1 MRYSQDNKKVFLLG
15 MQDGLPIGFGYLAVS
30 FSLGIA
36 ARKVG
41 LTPLQGFLASF
52 LTNASA
58 GEYAAW
64 TVIGEAAPYIEMFLA
79 ILIANARYF
88 LMACALSQ
96 RFSPDTKLRHRL
108 LVGFDLTDEIFGITI
123 ARPGY
128 LNPFYSYGAM
138 TVALPSWAIGTAL
151 GIVIGNI
158 LPIRAVSALS
168 VSLYAMFL
176 AIIMPPAKKD
186 KVIAVLIAICFAA
199 SYAFARLPMFA
210 FMSSGTRTII
220 LTVVIAGVASILFPV
235 KEEKKD
241 E

>member
-123 ARPGY
+123 ARLGY

-158 LPIRAVSALS
+158 LPVRAVSALS

-220 LTVVIAGVASILFPV
+220 LTVVIAGVASVLFPV

>member
-64 TVIGEAAPYIEMFLA
+64 TVIGEAAPYIEMFFA

-158 LPIRAVSALS
+158 LPVRAVSALS

-220 LTVVIAGVASILFPV
+220 LTVVIAGVASVLFPV
-235 KEEKKD
+235 KEEKRD

>member
-158 LPIRAVSALS
+158 LPVRAVSALS

-210 FMSSGTRTII
+210 FVSSGTRTII
-220 LTVVIAGVASILFPV
+220 LTVVIAGVASVLFPV

>member
-158 LPIRAVSALS
+158 LPVRAVSALS

-210 FMSSGTRTII
+210 FVSSGTRTII

>member
-1 MRYSQDNKKVFLLG
+1 MGTLENKKVFVRG

-41 LTPLQGFLASF
+41 LTPFQGLLASF

-64 TVIGEAAPYIEMFLA
+64 QVIAESAPYIEMFLA

-123 ARPGY
+123 GREGY

-138 TVALPSWAIGTAL
+138 TVALPSWAVGTAL

-158 LPIRAVSALS
+158 LPVRAVSALS

-176 AIIMPPAKKD
+176 AIIIPPAKKD
-186 KVIAVLIAICFAA
+186 RVIAVLIVICFAS
-199 SYAFARLPMFA
+199 SYIFARMPVFQGI
-210 FMSSGTRTII
+210 SSGTRTII
-220 LTVVIAGVASILFPV
+220 LTVVIAGAASIFFPV
-235 KEEKKD
+235 KDDNCNE
-241 E
+241 

>member
-64 TVIGEAAPYIEMFLA
+64 TVIGEAAPYIEMFFA

-158 LPIRAVSALS
+158 LPVRAVSALS

-186 KVIAVLIAICFAA
+186 KVIAVLIAICFVA

-210 FMSSGTRTII
+210 FVSSGTRTII
-220 LTVVIAGVASILFPV
+220 LTVVIAGVASVLFPV

>member
-64 TVIGEAAPYIEMFLA
+64 TVIGEAAPYIEMFFA
-79 ILIANARYF
+79 NLIANARYF

-158 LPIRAVSALS
+158 LPVRAVSALS

-220 LTVVIAGVASILFPV
+220 LTVVIAGVASVLFPV

>member
-158 LPIRAVSALS
+158 LPVRAVSALS

>member
-64 TVIGEAAPYIEMFLA
+64 TVIGEAAPYIEMFFA

-158 LPIRAVSALS
+158 LPVRAVSALS

-220 LTVVIAGVASILFPV
+220 LTVVIAGVASVLFPV

>member
-36 ARKVG
+36 GRKVG

-64 TVIGEAAPYIEMFLA
+64 TVIGEAAPYIEMFFA

-158 LPIRAVSALS
+158 LPVRAVSALS

-210 FMSSGTRTII
+210 FVSSGTRTII

>member
-176 AIIMPPAKKD
+176 AIIMPPAKKN

-210 FMSSGTRTII
+210 FISSGTRTII

>member
-64 TVIGEAAPYIEMFLA
+64 TVIGEAAPYIEMFFA

-158 LPIRAVSALS
+158 LPVRAVSALS

-186 KVIAVLIAICFAA
+186 KVIAVPIAICFAA

-220 LTVVIAGVASILFPV
+220 LTVVIAGVASVLFPV

>member
-64 TVIGEAAPYIEMFLA
+64 TVIGEAAPYIEMFFA

-158 LPIRAVSALS
+158 LPVRAVSALS

-186 KVIAVLIAICFAA
+186 KVISVLIAICFAA

-220 LTVVIAGVASILFPV
+220 LTVVIAGVASVLFPV

>member
-64 TVIGEAAPYIEMFLA
+64 TVIGEAAPYIEMFFA

-151 GIVIGNI
+151 GIV
-158 LPIRAVSALS
+158 
-168 VSLYAMFL
+168 
-176 AIIMPPAKKD
+176 K
-186 KVIAVLIAICFAA
+186 
-199 SYAFARLPMFA
+199 
-210 FMSSGTRTII
+210 
-220 LTVVIAGVASILFPV
+220 
-235 KEEKKD
+235 
-241 E
+241 

>member
-64 TVIGEAAPYIEMFLA
+64 TVIGEAAPYIEMFFA

-158 LPIRAVSALS
+158 LPVRAVSALS

>member
-64 TVIGEAAPYIEMFLA
+64 TVIGEAAPYIEMFFA

-158 LPIRAVSALS
+158 LPVRAVSALS

-210 FMSSGTRTII
+210 FVSSGTRTII
-220 LTVVIAGVASILFPV
+220 LTVVIAGVASVLFPV

>member
-64 TVIGEAAPYIEMFLA
+64 TVIGEAAPYIEMFFA

-158 LPIRAVSALS
+158 LPVRAVSALS

-186 KVIAVLIAICFAA
+186 KVIAVLITICFAA

-220 LTVVIAGVASILFPV
+220 LTVVIAGVASVLFPV

>member
-64 TVIGEAAPYIEMFLA
+64 TVIGEAAPYIEMFFA

-158 LPIRAVSALS
+158 LPVRAVSALS

-186 KVIAVLIAICFAA
+186 KVIAVIIAICFAA

-220 LTVVIAGVASILFPV
+220 LTVVIAGVASVLFPV

>member
-64 TVIGEAAPYIEMFLA
+64 TVIGEAAPYIEMFFA

-158 LPIRAVSALS
+158 LPVRAVSALS

-186 KVIAVLIAICFAA
+186 KVIAVIIAICFAA
-199 SYAFARLPMFA
+199 SYAFARLPMFS
-210 FMSSGTRTII
+210 FVSSGTRTII
-220 LTVVIAGVASILFPV
+220 LTVVIAGVASVLFPV

>member
-1 MRYSQDNKKVFLLG
+1 
-15 MQDGLPIGFGYLAVS
+15 
-30 FSLGIA
+30 
-36 ARKVG
+36 
-41 LTPLQGFLASF
+41 
-52 LTNASA
+52 
-58 GEYAAW
+58 
-64 TVIGEAAPYIEMFLA
+64 MFLA

>member
-64 TVIGEAAPYIEMFLA
+64 TVIGEAAPYIEMFFA

-96 RFSPDTKLRHRL
+96 RFSPDTKLRYRL

-158 LPIRAVSALS
+158 LPVRAVSALS

-220 LTVVIAGVASILFPV
+220 LTVVIAGVASVLFPV